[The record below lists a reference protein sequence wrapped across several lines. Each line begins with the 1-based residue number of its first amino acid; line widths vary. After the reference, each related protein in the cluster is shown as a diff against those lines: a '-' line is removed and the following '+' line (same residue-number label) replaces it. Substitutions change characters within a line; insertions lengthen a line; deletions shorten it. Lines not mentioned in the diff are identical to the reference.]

1 MLPEEK
7 RTPDPELRKLYPE
20 LTDAELIIAEDK
32 LTEYME
38 FALRVYRRIAADPD
52 SYRKFHILTGRE
64 NHLTIDRQ
72 RSNGY
77 ENSPHT

>member
-1 MLPEEK
+1 MIPEEK
-7 RTPDPELRKLYPE
+7 RVPDLELRKLYPE
-20 LTDAELIIAEDK
+20 LTDDELILAEDK

-52 SYRKFHILTGRE
+52 AYRKFQILTGRE
-64 NHLTIDRQ
+64 NNLTIDHE

-77 ENSPHT
+77 EDFPHT

>member
-20 LTDAELIIAEDK
+20 LTDDELILAEDK

-38 FALRVYRRIAADPD
+38 FALRVYRRIVADPD
-52 SYRKFHILTGRE
+52 AYRKFQILTGRE
-64 NHLTIDRQ
+64 NNLTIDHE
-72 RSNGY
+72 RSNGH